1 MAARQIFIVNAVI
14 VDSNGT
20 FNVIE
25 GYPKNFDSR
34 SYGNDIAKT
43 KKRALGAA
51 AEIKGVFAKRD
62 DRQMQVVSVI
72 TADGFVVET
81 WVDGAFAEVET
92 GE

>member
-1 MAARQIFIVNAVI
+1 MAARQIFVVNAAI

-20 FNVIE
+20 YNVIE
-25 GYPKNFDSR
+25 GYPKLFDSR
-34 SYGNDIAKT
+34 SYSNDIAKT

-62 DRQMQVVSVI
+62 DRQMQVI
-72 TADGFVVET
+72 TVCTIDGFVVET
-81 WVDGAFAEVET
+81 WVDGALAEVET